1 MPSAAPG
8 PQAGSHERCA
18 DPSWEP
24 SGRRYPW
31 RPRLVAGPI
40 LAIAL
45 AWAWPCAAA
54 TAVSTESLTLRGCA
68 QSLHLYGARGGP
80 VAIVTSGDGGWVHLG
95 PEVAEFLAQQG
106 YFVVGFDAKA
116 YLSSFTSRSGP
127 LRPGDVPQDYAAL
140 LDYAQQDARG
150 ATLLV
155 GVSEGAGL
163 SVLAATAADVR
174 TRVDGVIALG
184 LPDRNE
190 LAWRRRDAL
199 VYVTKKTPNEPTFS
213 TRALASQLAPLP
225 LAALHATHDEF
236 VPVAEVESVLAQAR
250 EPKRL
255 WLIEAADHR
264 FSGNRDELW
273 RSLRE
278 AVGWIGSRQH
288 TLP

>member
-1 MPSAAPG
+1 VIVL
-8 PQAGSHERCA
+8 AG
-18 DPSWEP
+18 
-24 SGRRYPW
+24 
-31 RPRLVAGPI
+31 
-40 LAIAL
+40 
-45 AWAWPCAAA
+45 AWPGVAAA
-54 TAVSTESLTLRGCA
+54 AATESLTIRGCP
-68 QSLHLYGARGGP
+68 QTLHLYGARGGP

-95 PEVAEFLAQQG
+95 PEAAEFLAEQG

-116 YLSSFTSRSGP
+116 YLSSVTSRSGP
-127 LRPGDVPQDYAAL
+127 LHPADVPQDYATL
-140 LDYAQQDARG
+140 LDYAQRDARG
-150 ATLLV
+150 TTLLV

-190 LAWRRRDAL
+190 LAWHFRDSII
-199 VYVTKKTPNEPTFS
+199 YVTRKTPNEPTFS

-236 VPVAEVESVLAQAR
+236 APVAEVESVLAQAR

-264 FSGNRDELW
+264 FSDNREELW
-273 RSLRE
+273 RSLKQ
-278 AVGWIGSRQH
+278 AIAWIGSVQH
-288 TLP
+288 ALP